1 MTVARSRF
9 NFISLANWL
18 ARFLGIGTESVILFF
33 NPVKIVKFI
42 RNQTFFLNDAGRNSR
57 RFY

>member
-1 MTVARSRF
+1 MTVARPRF

-18 ARFLGIGTESVILFF
+18 ARFLDISTESGILFL
-33 NPVKIVKFI
+33 NPVKIVKSI
-42 RNQTFFLNDAGRNSR
+42 RNQMFFLDDAGRNSR